1 MDQYPVIIFD
11 GICNLCCGWIHFLIH
26 KDKNMKFRF
35 ATIQSETGQKVL
47 NEVPENE
54 KMMESIIYVKGNQ
67 YFRESSAILEI
78 LTDIGGFWKIFAVLK
93 LIPKAIRDKIYQ
105 IIAKRRHRYFGKRTT
120 CLLPTPE
127 NKKRFLT

>member
-11 GICNLCCGWIHFLIH
+11 GICHLCCGWIRYLIR
-26 KDKNMKFRF
+26 KDKTMKFRF

-78 LTDIGGFWKIFAVLK
+78 LTDIGGFWKIVVVLK

-105 IIAKRRHRYFGKRTT
+105 FIAKRRYRYFGKRTT